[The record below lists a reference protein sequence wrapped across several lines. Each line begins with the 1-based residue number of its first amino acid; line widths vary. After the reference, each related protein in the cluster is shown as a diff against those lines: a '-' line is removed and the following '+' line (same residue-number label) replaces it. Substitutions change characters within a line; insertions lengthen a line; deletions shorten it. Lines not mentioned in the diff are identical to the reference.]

1 MRPSG
6 NNCVKREFAGRDLEA
21 FWRNNYWRFGIGDS
35 FWENCYF
42 EKNTNYSLVVSLFQ
56 RFLKKQF
63 DQIGFESQ
71 VVHLA
76 FRNLDPQVLFV
87 SRRPKLQ
94 LRNEWLM
101 VGITQTLNHEFL
113 KNGQVTC
120 VNARS
125 CV

>member
-1 MRPSG
+1 MTVCAESCAIVG
-6 NNCVKREFAGRDLEA
+6 GII
-21 FWRNNYWRFGIGDS
+21 IGDS
-35 FWENCYF
+35 GLDINFG
-42 EKNTNYSLVVSLFQ
+42 KIVILKKHTNYSVVVSLFQ

-76 FRNLDPQVLFV
+76 FRNLDPQVLFLR
-87 SRRPKLQ
+87 RRPKLQ

-101 VGITQTLNHEFL
+101 VGSIQTLNHEFL

-120 VNARS
+120 VNART
-125 CV
+125 CG